1 MRLTNRKI
9 IDELLPILKKNINK
23 EIPKLDQ
30 VSYYD
35 HSYHREQIKDNITI
49 KWIEY
54 ESDYHLFLQVIKT
67 IPSGKYDQ
75 AILGTN
81 LEDNKDAFSYQ
92 KEYRGMGNGFYAT
105 IDKDGKILNSE
116 WD

>member
-1 MRLTNRKI
+1 MQLTNRKI
-9 IDELLPILKKNINK
+9 IDELLPTLKENINK
-23 EIPKLDQ
+23 ETPELDQ

-35 HSYHREQIKDNITI
+35 HPYHRKQVKDNVIV
-49 KWIEY
+49 KWVKY
-54 ESDYHLFLQVIKT
+54 EPEILQLKVIRT

-81 LEDNKDAFSYQ
+81 LKDNKDTFSYQ
-92 KEYRGMGNGFYAT
+92 KEYRDMGNGFYAT
-105 IDKDGKILNSE
+105 VDKKGKILNSE